1 MNGSSKK
8 KKKVRELM
16 AEMGSNYTT
25 ALRAYDAAITYRYAE
40 ADASAA
46 AFAAS
51 VHLSPTVPAQPQES
65 ASPAASD
72 RSLSL
77 QFSHS
82 SGADVEEDQ
91 QI

>member
-1 MNGSSKK
+1 MSGSSK

-16 AEMGSNYTT
+16 AEMGTNYTT
-25 ALRAYDAAITYRYAE
+25 ALRAYDAAITERYAT
-40 ADASAA
+40 ADAAA
-46 AFAAS
+46 ASFAAAG
-51 VHLSPTVPAQPQES
+51 HLSPSGPDQQQES

-82 SGADVEEDQ
+82 SGTDVEADR